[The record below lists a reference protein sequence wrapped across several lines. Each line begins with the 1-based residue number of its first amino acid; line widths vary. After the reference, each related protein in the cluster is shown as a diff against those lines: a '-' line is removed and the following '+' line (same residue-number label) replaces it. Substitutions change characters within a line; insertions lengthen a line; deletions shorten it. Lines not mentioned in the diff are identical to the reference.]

1 MARPITIVGAG
12 TLGRRIALMLSTRG
26 GEVRIFDQN
35 RAACDD
41 AATYVTAMLP
51 AVLATM
57 PGTTAAQLVL
67 KTELAEAVA
76 DAWLIVEAVP
86 ENVELKREVFGQLDA
101 LGPADAILASNSSSY
116 PTSRFIDRVSR
127 PERVLNTHFYMPPD
141 LLAVELMSCGK
152 TDPSVI
158 DFMLERLPRYGFVP
172 FKVRE
177 ESVGFIFNRIWAA
190 IKREALAVVA
200 EGVAT
205 PEDVDALYAMFVA
218 KAAAPFRMM
227 DAIGLDVVL
236 DIEEHY
242 ASVRDGI
249 PEAPR
254 KLLHR
259 YLDNGWQG
267 CKSGRGFYN
276 DYTPESAPK

>member
-1 MARPITIVGAG
+1 MERPITIVGAG

-26 GEVRIFDQN
+26 GEVRIFDPN
-35 RAACDD
+35 PGARAD
-41 AATYVTAMLP
+41 AAAYVAGLLP
-51 AVLATM
+51 QQLTKM
-57 PGTTAAQLVL
+57 PGTAAAKLVL
-67 KTELAEAVA
+67 EGDLAAAVA

-86 ENVELKREVFGQLDA
+86 ENVELKRDVFRQLDA
-101 LGPADAILASNSSSY
+101 HSPADAILASNSSSY
-116 PTSRFIDRVSR
+116 PSSRFIDHVSR

-141 LLAVELMSCGK
+141 VLAVELMSCGK
-152 TDPSVI
+152 TDPAVI
-158 DFMLERLPRYGFVP
+158 DRMMERLPQYGFVP
-172 FKVRE
+172 FKVRS

-200 EGVAT
+200 EGVAS
-205 PEDVDALYAMFVA
+205 PEDVDTLYSMFVA
-218 KAAAPFRMM
+218 RAAAPFRMM

-254 KLLHR
+254 KLLHE
-259 YLDNGWQG
+259 YLDHGWLG

-276 DYTPESAPK
+276 DYAAEHAST